1 MFLSKGGARGLDKHS
16 QKLLDPGQ
24 VFLSKGGARGRIHIL
39 KSYWA
44 RGRCFSRKGAPGNQK
59 VWLNGRTGAGVS
71 LERGRPVRD
80 QGGIKAGPRRDHILF
95 NLFVTDYHQLSTVFV
110 FLYFFEL
117 QAFALYQS
125 SEILSKRLG
134 EISYSRISA
143 RAAASTAAPR
153 FRDNSSPDTACCL
166 LFYIR

>member
-1 MFLSKGGARGLDKHS
+1 MFFFFHDRLLDWPGAGVSLERGRPGTEYHS

-95 NLFVTDYHQLSTVFV
+95 NLFVTDSQLQTVLFSCI
-110 FLYFFEL
+110 FPSDRHLHY
-117 QAFALYQS
+117 
-125 SEILSKRLG
+125 
-134 EISYSRISA
+134 ISHLRY
-143 RAAASTAAPR
+143 
-153 FRDNSSPDTACCL
+153 
-166 LFYIR
+166 